1 MKHIASISAV
11 MFLASISRPTV
22 SVEPVRTGQE
32 TFISNAAFADGRLW
46 LLTDAGTLST
56 IADGST
62 QQVDV
67 PLPEPGLDLVNQG
80 GQLLVV
86 TGQRAG
92 GEYWTV
98 RRWSNASWSAEI
110 QVPTNNEALI
120 GVGAVGD
127 TITLVT
133 SGQLVDVRDKT
144 QRTVALVPSRLG
156 SGGVTS
162 TLVTPEAV
170 FVGFNVGEWGGGLR
184 RIDRKTGEI
193 SAIES
198 NASGQ
203 LCGGPLNT
211 ACDPVNGI
219 VAESWK
225 FGCIAV
231 AIGLVHFSAHGRI
244 DEVCGDTVRRIYFKA
259 YGTQPSGS
267 ITNGDE
273 PFSTVAFFGL
283 TAAPND
289 LIAAGIDGLYRI
301 APDGSANVTALPKFS
316 HVGKVFVSFELPH
329 VVMVLTDVN
338 QRLSLSGSVPLMV
351 VR

>member
-11 MFLASISRPTV
+11 MLLASIPRLTV
-22 SVEPVRTGQE
+22 GVEPARTGQE
-32 TFISNAAFADGRLW
+32 TFISNAAFSDGRLW

-86 TGQRAG
+86 TGRRG
-92 GEYWTV
+92 GGGNWTV
-98 RRWSNASWSAEI
+98 RQWTNASWRAET
-110 QVPTNNEALI
+110 QVATNKEALI

-133 SGQLVDVRDKT
+133 SGHLVDVRDNT
-144 QRTVALVPSRLG
+144 QRRVALVPPGLG

-162 TLVTPEAV
+162 TLVTPDAV

-193 SAIES
+193 SPVES

-211 ACDPVNGI
+211 ACDPVNAI
-219 VAESWK
+219 VVEPWK
-225 FGCIAV
+225 SGCIAI
-231 AIGLVHFSAHGRI
+231 AIGLVHFSPHGRI

-259 YGTQPSGS
+259 YETQPPGS
-267 ITNGDE
+267 NTNGDE

-283 TAAPND
+283 SAASNN
-289 LIAAGIDGLYRI
+289 LIAAGLDGLYRI
-301 APDGSANVTALPKFS
+301 AADGSAKVTELPKFRQ
-316 HVGKVFVSFELPH
+316 VGKVFVSFELPD

-338 QRLSLSGSVPLMV
+338 RRRSLSGSVPLMV

>member
-1 MKHIASISAV
+1 M
-11 MFLASISRPTV
+11 
-22 SVEPVRTGQE
+22 
-32 TFISNAAFADGRLW
+32 
-46 LLTDAGTLST
+46 

-62 QQVDV
+62 QQLHV
-67 PLPEPGLDLVNQG
+67 PLPEPGLDPVNQG

-86 TGQRAG
+86 TGKRG
-92 GEYWTV
+92 GGGDWTI
-98 RRWSNASWSAEI
+98 RRWRNASWGTATK
-110 QVPTNNEALI
+110 VPTSQETLI

-133 SGQLVDVRDKT
+133 SGHLVDVRDKT
-144 QRTVALVPSRLG
+144 LTRVALVPPGLR

-170 FVGFNVGEWGGGLR
+170 FVGINLGEWGGGLR

-193 SAIES
+193 STVES

-211 ACDPVNGI
+211 ACDPVNAM
-219 VAESWK
+219 VADPWK
-225 FGCIAV
+225 SGCIAI

-244 DEVCGDTVRRIYFKA
+244 DEVCGNTVRRIYFKA
-259 YGTQPSGS
+259 YGTQPPGS
-267 ITNGDE
+267 TTNGDE

-283 TAAPND
+283 TAASND
-289 LIAAGIDGLYRI
+289 LLAAGLDGLYRI
-301 APDGSANVTALPKFS
+301 AADGSAQVTALPRFS
-316 HVGKVFVSFELPH
+316 QVGKVLVSFELPDL
-329 VVMVLTDVN
+329 VMVRTDVN
-338 QRLSLSGSVPLMV
+338 QRRSISGSVPLMV